1 MDMQPVPSPAPASP
15 DANRFPLP
23 YLLAVLAAMA
33 ALLWTLTAEDPWG
46 WLMPRYVEVE
56 IQAQVYRVPEREL
69 ERLSRTRPAWLDQ
82 AEAEALER
90 LSLGVSR
97 ELDLLFERV
106 HRRVPEFADWYYS
119 VPGVTLRLLA
129 AVPNP
134 FWSARGDFMT
144 EVVTERLFPEPA
156 WREELAALDRA
167 VAALHSR
174 ELATLEAG
182 WLAWLARELAP
193 YRQDGPAAAGEPIDV
208 QQRLR
213 DHVAGLLEADRIGVQ
228 MTAGAGA
235 GALLARA
242 AITRVNAAAASAR
255 AAARLAG
262 RGTAGASTA
271 ACGFT
276 GPLAI
281 GCGVVVFVGGIL
293 GTEWAL
299 LKADEALNRD
309 DLERALHAS
318 VDALRETMEA
328 EYARPFLALFESDV
342 NILAE
347 GVQASLRPVD
357 RLRGAGAPR

>member
-15 DANRFPLP
+15 DANRFHLP

-106 HRRVPEFADWYYS
+106 HGRVPEFAEWYYS

-134 FWSARGDFMT
+134 FWSGRGDVLVD
-144 EVVTERLFPEPA
+144 VVAERLFPEDV

-174 ELATLEAG
+174 ELANLEAG

-193 YRQDGPAAAGEPIDV
+193 FRQEGSAAAGEPIDV

-213 DHVAGLLEADRIGVQ
+213 GHVVGLLDGDSIGLQ
-228 MTAGAGA
+228 MTAGAGT

-293 GTEWAL
+293 GTEWVL

-318 VDALRETMEA
+318 VDALRGTMEA
-328 EYARPFLALFESDV
+328 EYARPFIALFESD
-342 NILAE
+342 LHTLGQ
-347 GVQASLRPVD
+347 GVQTSLRPVE
-357 RLRGAGAPR
+357 RLRGSAR